1 MTDSFFVATDFN
13 HVNVSKNEMRSLL
26 PENLPKRRKLTE
38 RFISTRSYRQWPD
51 RGEVQLCGMK
61 DATTA
66 SFVLAANDLEER
78 SLHEK
83 MVMRVTCELLGGFE
97 GCLWR
102 AIRGRGLAYD
112 FGL

>member
-1 MTDSFFVATDFN
+1 MTSSFYVATDFN
-13 HVNVSKNEMRSLL
+13 SVELSRKEIYALL
-26 PENLPKRRKLTE
+26 PESRPE
-38 RFISTRSYRQWPD
+38 REQTMPFISTRTYQKWPS

-66 SFVLAANDLEER
+66 SFVLAANDVEER

-83 MVMRVTCELLGGFE
+83 MVMRVTCELLAGFE
-97 GCLWR
+97 GYFWR